1 MRRKD
6 HTFFDFVLIGFIAL
20 YELAI
25 LIFSLLW
32 LFTNTFKGHK
42 DGLAVVEPLGIN
54 EHVTYGWLFAGAM
67 GGAFYCLRALYR
79 RLGRAYTPID
89 GGEAEGEAPAQ
100 VLNVRTWLIWY
111 LYRPLQGGILSL
123 VLLCL
128 VKSDM
133 LVVGALSTKEM
144 SSYYVLISL
153 GFIAGL
159 GSHELMHKIQE
170 VIQVVFARSM
180 ETGSD
185 SRKKVEENAGK

>member
-1 MRRKD
+1 MSRKD
-6 HTFFDFVLIGFIAL
+6 HTLLDFFLIGFIAL

-25 LIFSLLW
+25 LIFTLLW
-32 LFTNTFKGHK
+32 LFTNTFVSVKSS
-42 DGLAVVEPLGIN
+42 LSVVEPLGIN

-67 GGAFYCLRALYR
+67 GGAFYCLRALYH

-89 GGEAEGEAPAQ
+89 SGVDISPGD

-111 LYRPLQGGILSL
+111 LYRPLEGGILSL

-128 VKSDM
+128 IKSDM

-170 VIQVVFARSM
+170 IIQVVFARSM

-185 SRKKVEENAGK
+185 SNKKVKENEGK

>member
-1 MRRKD
+1 MRRTE
-6 HTFFDFVLIGFIAL
+6 HTFLDYVLIGLIAV
-20 YELAI
+20 YELGI
-25 LIFSLLW
+25 LIFTLLW
-32 LFTNTFKGHK
+32 LFTNTFKCHK

-89 GGEAEGEAPAQ
+89 GGVSEAPAQ

-133 LVVGALSTKEM
+133 LVIGALSTKEM

-185 SRKKVEENAGK
+185 SKKKVIENEGK